1 VKITLKLYASLGQ
14 YLPAGAVKNEA
25 GLDVADG
32 TTAADVLRA
41 YNVPE
46 GMCHLVLINGSFVP
60 PGARDT
66 AALQDGD
73 ALAVWPPVAGG

>member
-1 VKITLKLYASLGQ
+1 MKVTLKLYALLGK
-14 YLPAGAVKNEA
+14 YLPPEAHKNEVEI
-25 GLDVADG
+25 DVEEG
-32 TTAADVLRA
+32 TTAADVLRR

-46 GMCHLVLINGSFVP
+46 EMCHLVLINGSFVP

-66 AALQDGD
+66 ATLHEDD